1 MMWFMGTA
9 SATIATIASADM
21 IDSELS
27 ELPLERLE
35 AELCQGAAN
44 LTAAEHT
51 WLLHLAEFD
60 GRVGWE
66 QWGCN
71 SCAHWLVWQVGLD
84 ARTAREKVRV
94 AKALAQFPL
103 ISAAM
108 RLGHLS
114 YSKVRA
120 ITRVVVTETEQSLVD
135 MALAGT
141 TNHVERIVAAYRRAT
156 PNPDE
161 SGAET
166 DRAAWSARGLT
177 HRLND
182 NGTMTITLTVPVEP
196 GVAYLSAVETFAA
209 PAAPDI
215 DGRVESRQARL
226 ADAAVAM
233 AEAAVAAADGERTST
248 EPRFLVQLHVGEG
261 VREIEGIG
269 DSTDTPLGVSRA
281 TAERLSC
288 DAYAE
293 HVLPADDGTVSGIS
307 SRSSVCRA
315 RVWSARPGRDPPLP
329 PSRQGRQQRDGEP
342 GAHVPLPP
350 PPPAR
355 RWLERGRHRGRFR
368 VPPSRWTGDHA
379 HGGTGDGSGR

>member
-1 MMWFMGTA
+1 MMRFMGTA
-9 SATIATIASADM
+9 SATIAATDTI
-21 IDSELS
+21 LS
-27 ELPLERLE
+27 EFTEMPLERLE

-51 WLLHLAEFD
+51 WLLQLAEFD
-60 GRVGWE
+60 RRAGWE

-84 ARTAREKVRV
+84 ARTAREKLRV
-94 AKALAQFPL
+94 AKALVQFPL

-108 RLGHLS
+108 RVGHLS

-120 ITRVVVTETEQSLVD
+120 ITRVVAAETERSLVD

-156 PNPDE
+156 PCSDE
-161 SGAET
+161 ADAEA
-166 DRAAWSARGLT
+166 DGAAWAARGLT

-209 PAAPDI
+209 PATPDI
-215 DGRVESRQARL
+215 DGRIESRQARL

-233 AEAAVAAADGERTST
+233 AETAVAAADGERTSS

-269 DSTDTPLGVSRA
+269 DAAATPLGVSRA

-293 HVLPADDGTVSGIS
+293 RVLHADDGEVTGS
-307 SRSSVCRA
+307 
-315 RVWSARPGRDPPLP
+315 P
-329 PSRQGRQQRDGEP
+329 
-342 GAHVPLPP
+342 
-350 PPPAR
+350 
-355 RWLERGRHRGRFR
+355 RGQASF
-368 VPPSRWTGDHA
+368 VA
-379 HGGTGDGSGR
+379 AFAA